1 MTSVLGSVINLT
13 LCAACRADSAEA
25 AWLWPNYSRHWS
37 HGPDAHHG
45 QVTITFT
52 LRTDGSS
59 GLMNVHITLCYCRI
73 EGRTLRDLPL
83 TPAIGKAAQ
92 SCLAAIHA
100 RGVAHGDMALNN
112 MMLVAGNPPD
122 NPKVVL
128 LDFGKAVIN
137 ASPYHIYQDII
148 ELSRDFADK
157 VSFDSAHPL

>member
-1 MTSVLGSVINLT
+1 MSSGIGSVIHLT
-13 LCAACRADSAEA
+13 LFAACRAHSAEA
-25 AWLWPNYSRHWS
+25 AWVWPSYSRHWS

-73 EGRTLRDLPL
+73 EGRTLWDVPL

-92 SCLAAIHA
+92 SSLAITHA
-100 RGVAHGDMALNN
+100 RGVALGDVHLRN
-112 MMLVAGNPPD
+112 MMLVAGTPPD

-128 LDFGKAVIN
+128 IDFGKAVIN
-137 ASPYHIYQDII
+137 ASPYHIFQDVFQ
-148 ELSRDFADK
+148 LSQDFADK
-157 VSFDSAHPL
+157 VSFDSAHLL